1 MSRLPAMRRAMRRI
15 TTRPERCAGCG
26 RPLTSGR
33 VVKDVKAGGV
43 LERYHQ
49 SCAPSLGRRVV

>member
-1 MSRLPAMRRAMRRI
+1 MSRLPDMRQAVRRI

-33 VVKDVKAGGV
+33 VVKDVKADGV
-43 LERYHQ
+43 LAGYHQ
-49 SCAPSLGRRVV
+49 SCAPSLGRRVA